1 MSQTLAQKIR
11 SHRFVITTELTP
23 PKGTDLSELFAR
35 ADALRPYIDACNLT
49 DSPRARMAVEPKAVA
64 HLLLDRGIEP
74 IVQITARDRNRIAI
88 QSDLLGGALLGLHNY
103 VFMTGDQPKHGDH
116 PDAKGVF
123 DWNASDMLKAARNL
137 NEGRD
142 ASGAEL
148 KGGVQLFVGA
158 TANPA
163 ASNFEDEVINTRR
176 KIDAG
181 AQFLQTQALY
191 EVSALE
197 KFLDAVKPDGVAIL
211 VGIIPLKSHKMATW
225 LNANVPGI
233 RVPDCLLNEI
243 LRATTLEQEIA
254 TGIDIAARTMKSV
267 KTLCAGVHIMAMG
280 WENHIPAMIQV
291 SGLSTPKR

>member
-1 MSQTLAQKIR
+1 MSQTLAQKIQ
-11 SHRFVITTELTP
+11 SNRFVITTELTP
-23 PKGTDLSELFAR
+23 PKGTDLTELFAR
-35 ADALRPYIDACNLT
+35 ADAMRPYVDACNLT

-64 HLLLDRGIEP
+64 HLLLDRGVEP

-88 QSDLLGGALLGLHNY
+88 QSDLLGGTLLGLNNY
-103 VFMTGDQPKHGDH
+103 VFMTGDQPQHGDH

-123 DWNASDMLKAARNL
+123 DWNASDMLKAAKSL
-137 NEGRD
+137 NAGRD

-163 ASNFEDEVINTRR
+163 GANFDDEVINTRR

-197 KFLDAVKPDGVAIL
+197 KFLDAVKPNGVAIL

-225 LNANVPGI
+225 LNTNVPGI
-233 RVPDCLLNEI
+233 RVPDPLLGEMAN
-243 LRATTLEQEIA
+243 ATTLEREIA
-254 TGIDIAARTMKSV
+254 TGIDIAARTMQSV
-267 KTLCAGVHIMAMG
+267 KSLCAGVHIMAMG
-280 WENHIPAMIQV
+280 WENHIPAMIQA
-291 SGLSTPKR
+291 SGVRPSKS